1 MKQTHRRL
9 RDRFLWL
16 LMTIVALCPAVCGQA
31 SRSSQDNLAI
41 AREFLRSLY
50 PDTLGKHY
58 NLSVEGW
65 LHYDQPNALFDRFEL
80 YVGEG
85 AQYELKRPAGGCMG
99 TPSPLPLP
107 TPPEFGPPSPTPSQP
122 PPPAAPAINTDPDC
136 QPGPVHYKQVL
147 SVHFDF
153 NEQGRLFEFHILS
166 PGFRQLDQRNS
177 FAEFVL
183 SHPEL
188 TYAELVR
195 ALKKAGAKYGPDDKE
210 QFIKDLPIQ
219 KLERFLGKMQV
230 ISVNFQPL
238 WPDRA
243 NADLWPLWDVKIRA
257 SKHGENLSYNLTF
270 EQFEGELISL
280 AIEKPQ

>member
-1 MKQTHRRL
+1 MSSSAQQADVWVLHPRSCSRLPPNSALPHQRRANRPL
-9 RDRFLWL
+9 QQLQPL
-16 LMTIVALCPAVCGQA
+16 
-31 SRSSQDNLAI
+31 
-41 AREFLRSLY
+41 
-50 PDTLGKHY
+50 TL
-58 NLSVEGW
+58 
-65 LHYDQPNALFDRFEL
+65 
-80 YVGEG
+80 
-85 AQYELKRPAGGCMG
+85 
-99 TPSPLPLP
+99 
-107 TPPEFGPPSPTPSQP
+107 
-122 PPPAAPAINTDPDC
+122 IPDC